1 MTIGDGYVEDII
13 QQSNSHSAFC
23 VGDDALQ
30 PKELTHLQKFLMQ
43 VRCPSWHTPIPQN
56 LGEVSHSKLKVD
68 QWQSAIEFN
77 VTTAIA
83 HVWSHDH
90 PCFEDEEHVQWWKML
105 VEATILLATAIQWAT
120 SYHTSK
126 MHAAW
131 YMHFMVTYLNI
142 LKKLYPA
149 ISWHSN
155 HHATLHIGPHLFQ
168 FGPMHGL
175 WMFIYERVIGLL
187 QKTNTNHKI
196 GEYVI
201 NYQCTM
207 AYDMF

>member
-13 QQSNSHSAFC
+13 QQSNLHSAFC

-131 YMHFMVTYLNI
+131 YMHCMVTYLKKTLSCNI
-142 LKKLYPA
+142 LALQSPCHFA
-149 ISWHSN
+149 HWTSPFSIWSN
-155 HHATLHIGPHLFQ
+155 AWLVDVHIWEGN
-168 FGPMHGL
+168 
-175 WMFIYERVIGLL
+175 WSSSKNKY
-187 QKTNTNHKI
+187 
-196 GEYVI
+196 
-201 NYQCTM
+201 
-207 AYDMF
+207 